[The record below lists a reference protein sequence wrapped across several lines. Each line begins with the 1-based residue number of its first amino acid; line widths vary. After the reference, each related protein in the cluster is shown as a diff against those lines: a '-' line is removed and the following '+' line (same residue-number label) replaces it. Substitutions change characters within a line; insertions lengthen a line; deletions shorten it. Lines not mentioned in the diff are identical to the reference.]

1 MRVAT
6 AMGVCCFVVFSR
18 YAVVGARECGACGE
32 PSRASERGATQ
43 DRGLC
48 VARRQKKNGGE
59 PSHIMFVASL
69 RCLLLLFC
77 AYGICGRADVDAVA
91 ILHQSARAR
100 ERERERESEEQR
112 SEARRARRR
121 DSPSLWFVVS
131 GRAARTVRVIFG
143 AARTRR
149 IPSGPYMS
157 VWRACAMHQRAISMR
172 MCGGSGCALSA
183 LAGSARRVL

>member
-6 AMGVCCFVVFSR
+6 AMGGCCFVVFSR

-100 ERERERESEEQR
+100 ERERERERGATER
-112 SEARRARRR
+112 GEACSSPRFTVVVVRCEWARGAHCACYIRCGADAPYPLWTVYVCVACLCDAPASDLHAHVRWIGVRAVC
-121 DSPSLWFVVS
+121 P
-131 GRAARTVRVIFG
+131 G
-143 AARTRR
+143 
-149 IPSGPYMS
+149 
-157 VWRACAMHQRAISMR
+157 
-172 MCGGSGCALSA
+172 
-183 LAGSARRVL
+183 